1 MAEPTQELLDRAATG
16 REIGT
21 AVALVLMKV
30 DGDPDAALALIAD
43 LQVGSGVVPGSD
55 EELDALTIAAQAIR
69 EACGMTGRELS
80 P

>member
-1 MAEPTQELLDRAATG
+1 MGEATQELLDRAATG

-21 AVALVLMKV
+21 AVALVLMRV
-30 DGDPDAALALIAD
+30 EGDPEAALALIAD
-43 LQVGSGVVPGSD
+43 LQVGTGIVAAN

-69 EACGMTGRELS
+69 EACGMTGRELN